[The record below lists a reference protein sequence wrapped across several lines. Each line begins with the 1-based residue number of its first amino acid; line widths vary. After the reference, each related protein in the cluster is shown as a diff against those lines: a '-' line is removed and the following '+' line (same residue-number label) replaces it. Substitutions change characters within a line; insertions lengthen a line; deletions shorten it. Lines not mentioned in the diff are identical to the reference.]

1 MSIFSPSLHPDS
13 RNPLTPEQQK
23 EWINL
28 KLTLLG
34 LPTYGEE
41 EEYPLIQLCSP
52 LLAGYREKNRRLGDQ
67 LCPADQRI
75 QNFLDGFFEG
85 QQVPRLPA
93 NTLILDTPG
102 MAATLS
108 LPPDAD
114 EYTSPHVKS
123 YRVKQGV
130 LHNPVS
136 DRRTTAGVFHVCEG
150 GIPVSADKSPV
161 PQNVF
166 LNLLR
171 AALNPPA
178 GLQELP
184 FTSTQQKQARCLV
197 SLMLRPLVAPAVPGV
212 TGARTMETRFFAP
225 GSLVSNLDFVE
236 RIFGNAGDPSLPEN
250 DAALDVDGWTG
261 HTGCVIL
268 APHLVHLKKKEL
280 GLPHFSEA
288 TPWQR
293 RTGMCWESEDELYN
307 GGKAFKATCRD
318 ASGVIVT
325 LIADNYFGY
334 CKKEVKTQITYA
346 CNLYGMTEEEHAGG
360 TFVFPSYELGE
371 EFSTETHIPMVD
383 HSWEDAM
390 QILGK
395 EHVQLFLEGYGI
407 DKKFPDIVYL
417 PENAEIDLHELRID
431 WIGKKG
437 KTHLQLRPGFTYIFP
452 SGYKVEMVK
461 PGSGRRWRLIGTVAE
476 PTFCHKPCT
485 VSGGGKSEISK
496 PISDA
501 ILHGH
506 VYVNDFE
513 KDFQQVKE
521 ILARDYND
529 RFHPNVKAIPQ
540 SRPILSPQRSL
551 GSVIKLL
558 TPGSDY
564 NDKYNEWLNSI
575 PRHIL
580 ELVFTVKRFYKPSWG
595 EDWLHR
601 FSVDWIN
608 GQGGHELKYRNQK
621 ILASFL
627 RLGFTDQ
634 GNWRTFG
641 LRKDFFPARKIQAED
656 DISVST
662 VLPASML
669 RNINPL
675 YPQHSYKFAENCE
688 HRFFQRPDE
697 AIVRGYD
704 QKTEKDFTDR
714 DNFLSNYEP
723 LTRQQVEEMA
733 DDIIRFEQFSKPMQ
747 SLLRDFLGTHSPDYV
762 SCSANPRLVNGKP
775 SKNPRYLQKRLDW
788 EQPRE
793 LYLAEVGLRLYR
805 RLPWQEPISLPVNA
819 VLPGRRNNPADREAG
834 IPPLAT
840 FGPIHYLELPELFM
854 EFIASLTGKSPSTT
868 GAGSEGAL
876 TKAPFNALP
885 TIIDLNNAVVS
896 ALLTGQHA
904 FISSA
909 GYLGP
914 HYRIDHDISL
924 IVPEVWSRMS
934 PAERDP
940 DYLIRSGY
948 LERCQDRVY
957 EGRKIEASRMGWR
970 INENFVNAF
979 FGRVFNNPHAIF
991 NSKILRP
998 ELQDEAL
1005 FVEGIDVLVETER
1018 QVASL
1023 YFEDGTIEAAC
1034 PPLKAL
1040 LHIMKDGHY
1049 QGKTI
1054 HDKEIRGLFSLESM
1068 LQSDWYQERLKCR
1081 VEVETRLL
1089 ERFRKTVEDAL
1100 NESSFSSVADQLG
1113 LSTKLMQIRQQLGDL
1128 KSPNAWKHFEGTLG
1142 TDPWV
1147 HNGQPVNIPNQAD

>member
-1 MSIFSPSLHPDS
+1 MSIFSPSLQPDL
-13 RNPLTPEQQK
+13 RTPLTPEQQR

-28 KLTLLG
+28 KLTILG

-41 EEYPLIQLCSP
+41 EQYPLIQLCSP
-52 LLAGYREKNRRLGDQ
+52 LLAEYREKKRRLGEQ

-75 QNFLDGFFEG
+75 QDFLERFFQDCG
-85 QQVPRLPA
+85 QAVPRLPSD
-93 NTLILDTPG
+93 TLVLDTPG
-102 MAATLS
+102 MAETLS
-108 LPPDAD
+108 LAPDTD
-114 EYTSPHVKS
+114 EYSSPHVKS
-123 YRVKQGV
+123 YRIKQGV

-150 GIPVSADKSPV
+150 GIPISADKTPV
-161 PQNVF
+161 PRKVF
-166 LNLLR
+166 LNLLA
-171 AALNPPA
+171 AALTPPA
-178 GLQELP
+178 SLQELP
-184 FTSTQQKQARCLV
+184 FTSNQPKQASCLV
-197 SLMLRPLVAPAVPGV
+197 SLLLRPLVSPAVPGV

-236 RIFGNAGDPSLPEN
+236 RIFGNGGDPNLPEN
-250 DAALDVDGWTG
+250 DAALDIEGWSG

-268 APHLVHLKKKEL
+268 APHLVSLKKKDL
-280 GLPHFSEA
+280 GLPHFDQA

-307 GGKAFKATCRD
+307 NGGAFKVTCRD
-318 ASGVIVT
+318 SSGVMVT

-346 CNLYGMTEEEHAGG
+346 CNLYGQTEEEHAGG

-371 EFSTETHIPMVD
+371 DFSRETHIPMVD
-383 HSWEDAM
+383 HTWKESM
-390 QILGK
+390 QVLGK
-395 EHVQLFLEGYGI
+395 EHVQILPEGYAV
-407 DKKFPDIVYL
+407 DKKYSDILYL
-417 PENAEIDLHELRID
+417 PENAVIGLHELRIS
-431 WIGKKG
+431 WNGPQG
-437 KTHLQLRPGFTYIFP
+437 PTQLQLKPKQTYIFP

-496 PISDA
+496 PISDS

-506 VYVNDFE
+506 VFISDFE
-513 KDFQQVKE
+513 QDFQQVKE
-521 ILARDYND
+521 ILSRDYND
-529 RFHPNVKAIPQ
+529 RFHPNVKEIPQ
-540 SRPILSPQRSL
+540 SRAILSPQRSL

-558 TPGSDY
+558 TPSSDY
-564 NDKYNEWLNSI
+564 NESYNEWLKSI

-662 VLPASML
+662 VLPADKL
-669 RNINPL
+669 QNLNPL
-675 YPQHSYKFAENCE
+675 YPQHSYKFVENCE
-688 HRFFQRPDE
+688 HRLFQRPDE

-704 QKTEKDFTDR
+704 RKTEKDFTDS

-723 LTRQQVEEMA
+723 LQRAQVEEMA
-733 DDIIRFEQFSKPMQ
+733 DDILRFDQFSKPMQ
-747 SLLRDFLGTHSPDYV
+747 VLLRTFLATEHPQYV
-762 SCSANPRLVNGKP
+762 SCSANPRLVNGNP

-805 RLPWQEPISLPVNA
+805 RLPWHEPISLPVNA
-819 VLPGRRNNPADREAG
+819 VLPGRRNNPPDPEAG

-854 EFIASLTGKSPSTT
+854 EFISSLTGKSPSTT

-885 TIIDLNNAVVS
+885 TIIDLNNALVS
-896 ALLTGQHA
+896 SLLTNQPN

-909 GYLGP
+909 AYVGP
-914 HYRIDHDISL
+914 KYRVEHDISL
-924 IVPEVWSRMS
+924 VVPEVWSRMS

-948 LERCQDRVY
+948 LERCQDVLF

-979 FGRVFNNPHAIF
+979 FGRVFNNPNVIF
-991 NSKILRP
+991 NAEILRP
-998 ELQDEAL
+998 ELQDPAL
-1005 FVEGIDVLVETER
+1005 FAEGVEIMVETER
-1018 QVASL
+1018 QVAAL
-1023 YFEDGTIEAAC
+1023 YFEDGTIEGAC

-1049 QGKTI
+1049 EGKTI
-1054 HDKEIRGLFSLESM
+1054 HDPEIRNLFTQESL
-1068 LQSDWYQERLKCR
+1068 LQSDWYRERLKCR
-1081 VEVETRLL
+1081 IHVETGLL
-1089 ERFRKTVEDAL
+1089 ERFQKTVEDSL
-1100 NESSFSSVADQLG
+1100 NESSFSSVANQMG
-1113 LSTKLMQIRQQLGDL
+1113 LSTKLLQVQHQLKIL
-1128 KSPNAWKHFEGTLG
+1128 KEPDAWKNLSGTLG
-1142 TDPWV
+1142 TDPWIYRG
-1147 HNGQPVNIPNQAD
+1147 HPLAN